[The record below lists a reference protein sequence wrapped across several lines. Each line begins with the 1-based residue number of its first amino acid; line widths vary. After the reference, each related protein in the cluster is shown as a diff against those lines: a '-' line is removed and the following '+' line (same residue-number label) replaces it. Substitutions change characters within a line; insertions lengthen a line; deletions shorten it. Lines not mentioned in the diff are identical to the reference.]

1 MRHRHQITL
10 ALLIALALL
19 PACSSE
25 QGTEEQGPGG
35 AVQRFYMHLN
45 AEDYDAAKALYTG
58 EALAV
63 IDDPE
68 ISSPEAYQSWARQRT
83 HEGTID
89 RVTIVGTELEE
100 ADEAGTGVTL
110 VEFQLHFGDGA
121 IETYEAP
128 VTEENGE
135 WKVGLHN

>member
-10 ALLIALALL
+10 SLLLFLALL

-25 QGTEEQGPGG
+25 QGSSEQGPGG
-35 AVQRFYMHLN
+35 AVQRFYQHLN
-45 AEDYDAAKALYTG
+45 AGDYDAAKAIYTG

-89 RVTIVGTELEE
+89 RVTIVGTEQEE
-100 ADEAGTGVTL
+100 GEEAGTGAIL
-110 VEFQLHFGDGA
+110 VEFQLHFGDGS

-135 WKVGLHN
+135 WKVGLHS